1 MERSMIEFRYVRG
14 RGRGHTTPTRVS
26 QRLVLLAIIALASTL
41 FAASGA
47 LASTS
52 GRAETNCKIVV
63 AGAPWKIA
71 TRSGSNYTLAARGM
85 SCATARPWAV
95 KFTHQTAGATGKAFK
110 GPSGFTCRSFSTT
123 ASGDKLLYSGVCM
136 KGPHNHPFFEWGPK
150 V

>member
-1 MERSMIEFRYVRG
+1 
-14 RGRGHTTPTRVS
+14 
-26 QRLVLLAIIALASTL
+26 
-41 FAASGA
+41 
-47 LASTS
+47 
-52 GRAETNCKIVV
+52 VV
-63 AGAPWKIA
+63 AGAPWKVA
-71 TRSGSNYTLAARGM
+71 THSGSKYTLAARGM

-110 GPSGFTCRSFSTT
+110 GPSGFTCRSFSTI